1 MPTLK
6 GTDVSLSYVQCF
18 LYLVSSSMN
27 VFIFHVTWLDTFWTN
42 LVCEGA
48 RMGKGLSLLGK
59 SPHFLKEKIKSECH

>member
-1 MPTLK
+1 
-6 GTDVSLSYVQCF
+6 
-18 LYLVSSSMN
+18 MN

-48 RMGKGLSLLGK
+48 RMGKGLSLLGE